1 MYKQVI
7 SFIQSQAGTIL
18 GWCLRNVRK
27 GWVSA
32 STPKGIP
39 AKYPTA
45 WVAWKN
51 TQQHTTPPPIGEDV
65 PLFYSYRNR
74 FGINEGHIN
83 VRLKSGKVWSDGK
96 IYNSIADYESKH
108 PNVHYVGWGESI
120 NGVQVLRYVAA
131 PKPVV
136 SMPRIGSSIV
146 LTAPVDRTT
155 FKNGTVTVAGHLK
168 FKTNEV
174 YIVRG
179 YDKTYKNRI
188 LINSASAG
196 GNGVALALYYTNGQ
210 RISGWKQA

>member
-7 SFIQSQAGTIL
+7 SFNPSKAGTRA
-18 GWCLRNVRK
+18 GWCLQNVRK
-27 GWVSA
+27 GF
-32 STPKGIP
+32 GIGS
-39 AKYPTA
+39 KYPTA
-45 WVAWKN
+45 WQAWLH
-51 TQQHTTPPPIGEDV
+51 TQQHKDPAPVGEDV
-65 PLFYSYRNR
+65 PLFYSYVKAGVN
-74 FGINEGHIN
+74 FGHIN

-96 IYNSIADYESKH
+96 LYNSIADYESKH
-108 PNVHYVGWGESI
+108 RSVHYVGWGESI
-120 NGVQVLRYVAA
+120 NGVQVLKYVAP

-136 SMPRIGSSIV
+136 SMPHIGSSIV

-155 FKNGTVTVAGHLK
+155 FKNGTVTIAGHLK

-179 YDKTYKNRI
+179 YDKKYKNRI